1 MKRIP
6 LVMLMLLG
14 FSPLAIADWELL
26 NDESSLHYVS
36 IKSSNAGEVNS
47 FQKLSG
53 SVSDSGEVS
62 LNIDLASVETD
73 IPIRNERMQEMFFDV
88 GKFAEANISGSVDL
102 ARVSELEIG
111 DTYTDSITLKLSLHG
126 VSKDVTSGV
135 QITKLS
141 NDKMLVTSLEPVIV
155 NAGDYKLAEG
165 IEALREIAS
174 LPTVSTVVPVTYSLV
189 FKQ

>member
-102 ARVSELEIG
+102 ARVSELEVG